1 MDLTTQE
8 FASRIPWGFS
18 ERNEM
23 TSNSNQAQPIPM
35 GRIQSALTLADL
47 WTPRGLEHQTC
58 CFCGSPLEQTF
69 LDLGSMP
76 LANTYAP
83 SPEAARQQPKYP
95 LHTKVCS
102 QCFLVQ
108 HDTNLDSKD
117 IFSEYAYFSSYSQSW
132 LDHARRY
139 VHMACER
146 FHLGLKSQV
155 VEIASNDGYLLQH
168 FLPLGIPVLG
178 VDPAQNV
185 AEAAERIGVP
195 TFVRFFGIETALEL
209 RARDLT
215 ADLIIANNVL
225 AHVPDI
231 NDVVAG
237 IKILLKDTGV
247 FTAEVPHLL
256 KLIQEI
262 EFDTIYHEH
271 FFYFSLLALE
281 KILGRHGLRVFD
293 VEELSS
299 HGGSLRIF
307 VCHDDQAAY
316 PEEDRLQ
323 RVRDAEKQ
331 AGLDRVENYSGHT
344 AKVLGVKK
352 ALLQFL
358 ADAKKQGK
366 RVAAFGA
373 AAKGSTLLNFC
384 GIDETMVDYVAD
396 EIPYKI
402 GKYLPGNCLPI
413 VAPETIRA
421 TRPDFILILPWNH
434 KEEILSKLDYIRE
447 WGGKFVI
454 ALPKLQILD

>member
-1 MDLTTQE
+1 MGL
-8 FASRIPWGFS
+8 S

-23 TSNSNQAQPIPM
+23 TRNSRPAQPGTV

-58 CFCGSPLEQTF
+58 CFCGSALQQTF

-83 SPEAARQQPKYP
+83 SQEAARQQPKYP

-102 QCFLVQ
+102 HCLLVQ

-117 IFSEYAYFSSYSQSW
+117 IFSEYGYFSSYSQAW

-139 VHMACER
+139 VHMARER
-146 FHLGLKSQV
+146 FHLGPTSQV

-168 FLPLGIPVLG
+168 FLPFGIPVLG

-185 AEAAERIGVP
+185 AEAAQRIGVP
-195 TFVRFFGIETALEL
+195 TYVRFFGVETALEL
-209 RARDLT
+209 RARDLS

-231 NDVVAG
+231 NDVIAG
-237 IKILLKDTGV
+237 IKILLKDAGI

-256 KLIQEI
+256 KLIHEV

-271 FFYFSLLALE
+271 FFYYSLLSIE
-281 KILGRHGLRVFD
+281 RILKRHRLRVFD
-293 VEELSS
+293 VEELPT

-307 VCHDDQAAY
+307 VCHDDQTAY
-316 PEEDRLQ
+316 REEASLM
-323 RVRDAEKQ
+323 RVREAEKQ
-331 AGLDRVENYSGHT
+331 AGLDHVESYSGHA
-344 AKVLGVKK
+344 AKVLGVKT

-358 ADAKKQGK
+358 ADARQQGK

-402 GKYLPGNCLPI
+402 GNYLPGSCLPI
-413 VAPETIRA
+413 VAPEVIKR

-434 KEEILSKLDYIRE
+434 KEEIMNKLSYIRE
-447 WGGKFVI
+447 WGGRFVL